1 MSNEMKFEWGER
13 GFPRD
18 TVSLEHFGPLR
29 LWHKA
34 SKGDLW
40 LAWQV
45 VKEDEPEPET
55 PEKGDSRWVRYAFQN
70 RSSKIRFMPV
80 FPDRPVV
87 MAPESAF
94 FLTPKAE
101 ARVYVNIPLWVR
113 VELAGGHTISIRDIP
128 TVVLSNTWQGSFF
141 EGDLGYWLPTRARR
155 EVRPSRSL
163 PHTAICPIHIY
174 NRSPEELTVEKICL
188 RVGWLS
194 IFESEGVFF
203 GDACHVDY
211 QGPQETSQVE
221 AKGRSP
227 REAKKAKLIMRPRS
241 PARKGL
247 ASTFSQLK
255 SLPGMGIFTN

>member
-1 MSNEMKFEWGER
+1 MNNEMKFEWGER
-13 GFPRD
+13 AFPPEAVCTER
-18 TVSLEHFGPLR
+18 FGPLR

-40 LAWQV
+40 LAWQGL
-45 VKEDEPEPET
+45 EDEDPEPET
-55 PEKGDSRWVRYAFQN
+55 PAKDDSRWVRYAFKDQDD
-70 RSSKIRFMPV
+70 KIRFMPV

-113 VELAGGHTISIRDIP
+113 VELGGGRTTQIRDIP
-128 TVVLSNTWQGSFF
+128 TMVLTNTWQGTFF
-141 EGDLGYWLPTRARR
+141 EGDLAYWLTTRARR
-155 EVRPSRSL
+155 EVEPPQPL

-174 NRSPEELTVEKICL
+174 NRSEEQLTVEKICL

-194 IFESEGVFF
+194 IFESQGVFF
-203 GDACHVDY
+203 GDACHVEY
-211 QGPQETSQVE
+211 RGPADTSQVE

-247 ASTFSQLK
+247 ASTFTQLR
-255 SLPGMGIFTN
+255 SLPGLGIFTN